1 MKDIRFLWPILI
13 TAIMLGARFW
23 ELRHKFEAEPGKI
36 VEWQSFTLL
45 VSVATASVLLCVA
58 EYLLR
63 GSPPPHPWVSAA
75 GVLLG
80 VFTFVLR
87 GLSRRALNMMWSVH
101 VEIREHHTLVQTGP
115 YKRIRH
121 PIYLGTALE
130 VTAAAL
136 LLNARVSGILGLF
149 ATAFA
154 LRRRIRIE
162 ERAMEEKFGDA
173 WRRYCERAGPLWPWP

>member
-13 TAIMLGARFW
+13 TATMLGARFW
-23 ELRHKFEAEPGKI
+23 ELRHKFKAEPGKI
-36 VEWQSFTLL
+36 VEGHSFTII
-45 VSVATASVLLCVA
+45 VTVATASVLLCVA

-63 GSPPPHPWVSAA
+63 DSPPPHPWASAA

-87 GLSRRALNMMWSVH
+87 GLSRKALNMMWSVH
-101 VEIREHHTLVQTGP
+101 VEIRERHTLVQTGP
-115 YKRIRH
+115 YRRIRH
-121 PIYLGTALE
+121 PIYLGTVLE

-136 LLNARVSGILGLF
+136 LLNAWVSGFLGIV

-162 ERAMEEKFGDA
+162 EKAMEEKFGDE
-173 WRRYCERAGPLWPWP
+173 WRRYCLRAGPLWPWP